1 MNTVL
6 VICFSFFLF
15 ASQSMAQSI
24 NGERILKLEG
34 NKKSIYV
41 DRGVLYFQSQTY
53 SATILNIRSFFSQD
67 QGFERVVFDFA
78 DQKPPT
84 IYGFID
90 SKKNK
95 VYLDFFN
102 TTMANENKEIK
113 ASKFIKGMEVFKLDK
128 EKVTIELTFNGE
140 NSYEIFY
147 LENPARL
154 VIDIK

>member
-1 MNTVL
+1 MNTIFLIIFSVF
-6 VICFSFFLF
+6 ICATS
-15 ASQSMAQSI
+15 SMAQSI
-24 NGERILKLEG
+24 NGERILKLDG
-34 NKKSIYV
+34 NKKSVYV
-41 DRGVLYFQSQTY
+41 DRGVLYLQSQTY

-67 QGFERVVFDFA
+67 QGFERIVFDFA
-78 DQKPPT
+78 DKKLPT
-84 IYGFID
+84 VYGFIN

-128 EKVTIELTFNGE
+128 EKVTVELTFNAE